1 MPGNACSQT
10 QCHYCYYGKYFKRV
24 CHCSVGVDGLFPVV
38 DGYCRHV
45 AAGDCRCACCRAW
58 AAGVDRCCRALAAGC
73 CLPPCRGCR
82 WASAVEA
89 GAVVAVLVWARF
101 LLARCAPWA
110 GIGLLVIV
118 AVVVVLALLFFALSN
133 RVTLSCPTSST
144 NSFGGLGLFVVPP
157 TPAFRA
163 SHRACSL

>member
-24 CHCSVGVDGLFPVV
+24 CHCSVELTVCFRCR

-58 AAGVDRCCRALAAGC
+58 AAGVDRCCRALAA
-73 CLPPCRGCR
+73 
-82 WASAVEA
+82 
-89 GAVVAVLVWARF
+89 VVAS
-101 LLARCAPWA
+101 LLAGVAVGLRRSRLALLLLSLFGLASFLPA
-110 GIGLLVIV
+110 AFLGLIGLLVIV
-118 AVVVVLALLFFALSN
+118 VAVVVLALLFFALSN

-144 NSFGGLGLFVVPP
+144 NSLGALGFRCPP